1 MLEQASQL
9 RDQYNVKL
17 QEEIEKLKSPVLSV
31 PSSVPIRPPSTSSS
45 MLSSEAAEF
54 IPSSNLQTNLQTN
67 YYDYYQ
73 HQQEGY
79 FPTCYPSYEPDYCYN
94 DQFNVAYS
102 HHLEPPQ
109 TGIEAN
115 ILSNMLNILKTS

>member
-1 MLEQASQL
+1 MLEQSSQL
-9 RDQYNVKL
+9 REQYKVRL
-17 QEEIEKLKSPVLSV
+17 QEEIEKLTSPVTV
-31 PSSVPIRPPSTSSS
+31 PVPIRHPSTSSS

-54 IPSSNLQTNLQTN
+54 IPSSNLETS
-67 YYDYYQ
+67 YYDYDYY
-73 HQQEGY
+73 QQEGY
-79 FPTCYPSYEPDYCYN
+79 FPTCYPGYEPDYCYN

-102 HHLEPPQ
+102 QHIEPPQ

>member
-1 MLEQASQL
+1 MLEQVSQL

-17 QEEIEKLKSPVLSV
+17 QEEIEKLKSPV
-31 PSSVPIRPPSTSSS
+31 PSSDLIRPPSTSSS

-54 IPSSNLQTNLQTN
+54 IPSSNLQGN
-67 YYDYYQ
+67 YYDYEYYH

-79 FPTCYPSYEPDYCYN
+79 FPTCYPSYEPDYSYN

-115 ILSNMLNILKTS
+115 ILSNMLDILKTS